1 MNLAIFQLPSL
12 PLKEDKLSS
21 YLKAI
26 KKGSVVVLGE
36 YVLNLFFHEISNA
49 PKDIINKTTQSKLAE
64 LTKLA
69 KKYDLIVVVPVLC
82 GDEKKIYKK
91 IAILDGKKIDFYTQQ
106 KLINYEDWDEEAF
119 FGNPKTRAFKL
130 PYLFEKEG
138 LRFAVLFGFELHF
151 DEIWLKMKNAGVDV
165 VLLCTASTFESNQ
178 RWRDLCKARAFF
190 NSCVVV
196 RANRIG
202 ETTYQGHTWKFY
214 GDSFIALPN
223 GKIEDSLGDKEEVLC
238 AEIEKSQIE
247 EFVKEWKF
255 RENKPEKTPSV

>member
-12 PLKEDKLSS
+12 PFKENKLAS

-26 KKGSVVVLGE
+26 KKGSIVVLGE
-36 YVLNLFFHEISNA
+36 YVLNLFFHEISDV
-49 PKDIINKTTQSKLAE
+49 PKDIINKTTQSKLSE

-69 KKYDLIVVVPVLC
+69 KKYSLIIVAPVLC
-82 GDEKKIYKK
+82 GNEKKIYKK
-91 IAILDGKKIDFYTQQ
+91 IAIVDGKKIDFYTQQ
-106 KLINYEDWDEEAF
+106 KLISYPHWDEEAF
-119 FGNPKTRAFKL
+119 FGNSKVKTLKL
-130 PYLFEKEG
+130 PYVFEKEG
-138 LRFAVLFGFELHF
+138 LKIAVLFGFELHF
-151 DEIWLKMKNAGVDV
+151 DEIWIKMKNAGVDI
-165 VLLCTASTFESNQ
+165 VLLCTACTFDSNQ

-202 ETTYQGHTWKFY
+202 EYTHEGFQWNFY

-223 GKIEDSLGDKEEVLC
+223 GKIEDSLGNKEEVLC

-255 RENKPEKTPSV
+255 REVESLVQKI